1 MTIDL
6 KARWPSAVIAFRG
19 YNMTNLGRSAEL
31 LAHGDYGPIV
41 REHLGQASEFC
52 SQAAGQKIDLVQRV
66 VAAAETRVEEFAQDV
81 ALVVAME
88 LAHIRLLERF
98 HGIVYGTARM
108 AFGYSLGEITALI
121 CGGMCRVEHV
131 LPPLLILAGECAA
144 LARDVTMGIV
154 FSRDAELNL
163 ASIERLCQ
171 RVNQQGQGVM
181 GLSARLSPNTVLVLG
196 QGDTID
202 RFAADMRDVL
212 GKQVHLRRHH
222 YHWPPLHTPIV
233 WERHVPNR
241 AAFMMHRLPLTAE
254 GPRPPVF
261 SLTTGKADYN
271 DHTTRAILNRWCD
284 HPQLLWDAVF
294 ETLSMGA
301 KLVVHVGPEPN
312 LMPATFRRIA
322 DNVQSQMNGRW
333 PRSLGLRAV
342 SSMWRPWVAKWISS
356 RTALLHAPQIEHVV
370 VEDWLLENAPS
381 GSQGSGVRSQASE
394 VRSRP

>member
-19 YNMTNLGRSAEL
+19 YNTTNLGRSAEL
-31 LAHGDYGPIV
+31 LEHSDYGPVV
-41 REHLGQASEFC
+41 REHLVEASELC
-52 SQAAGQKIDLVQRV
+52 SQAVGQKIDLVQRV
-66 VAAAETRVEEFAQDV
+66 LAAAETRVEEFAQDV
-81 ALVVAME
+81 ALIVSME
-88 LAHIRLLERF
+88 LAQIHLLERF
-98 HGIVYGTARM
+98 HGIRYGAARM

-121 CGGMCRVEHV
+121 CGGVCRVQDV
-131 LPPLLILAGECAA
+131 LPPLLILAGDCAA
-144 LARDVTMGIV
+144 LAHDVTMGIV

-181 GLSARLSPNTVLVLG
+181 GVSARLSPNTVLVLG

-222 YHWPPLHTPIV
+222 YHWPPLHTPIL

-241 AAFMMHRLPLTAE
+241 AAFMMHKLPITE

-261 SLTTGKADYN
+261 SLTTGKIDYD
-271 DHTTRAILNRWCD
+271 DHNTRTVLNRWCD
-284 HPQLLWDAVF
+284 HPQLLWEAVF
-294 ETLSMGA
+294 ETLSMGTN
-301 KLVVHVGPEPN
+301 LMVHVGPSPN
-312 LMPATFRRIA
+312 LVPATFHRIA
-322 DNVQSQMNGRW
+322 DNVRAQMTGSS

-342 SSMWRPWVAKWISS
+342 SSMWRPWLAKWVSS
-356 RTALLHAPQIEHVV
+356 RSALLRAPQVEHVIL
-370 VEDWLLENAPS
+370 EDWLLASAPS
-381 GSQGSGVRSQASE
+381 RRETVAGTLRV
-394 VRSRP
+394 P